1 LCIFLNRIS
10 DDEED
15 EEEERAILE
24 SKSNEKGGQIRYSPT
39 TAANGGEG
47 VDAWEALDSLTETEL
62 NDLAYSFKAKQEYA
76 EAERV
81 FRRALLL
88 VEDRLGFN
96 GTEPPSPSAEEAIAV
111 NNLATVLKLQGEV
124 CKRVTYHSDNERES
138 P

>member
-1 LCIFLNRIS
+1 MLFFCTNS

-15 EEEERAILE
+15 EEEARAILE
-24 SKSNEKGGQIRYSPT
+24 SRSSEKGGQLRYSPT
-39 TAANGGEG
+39 AAAANGEGVG
-47 VDAWEALDSLTETEL
+47 VDAWEALDAMTETEL

-88 VEDRLGFN
+88 VEDRLGLN
-96 GTEPPSPSAEEAIAV
+96 GSEPPSPSAEEAIAV

-124 CKRVTYHSDNERES
+124 RLRSLQERKR
-138 P
+138 PL